1 MNAAAVMETSK
12 LSGKNATCVPIY
24 QPVMVTAAT
33 RMHVSASFSRE
44 SFKMAI
50 KSIRAKKR
58 QITNQITN
66 TLPMSV
72 KTEDE

>member
-1 MNAAAVMETSK
+1 MNAVAVMETSK
-12 LSGKNATCVPIY
+12 LSGRKATCVPIY

-50 KSIRAKKR
+50 KKHPGKEKADYKPDNKYTANVRKNR
-58 QITNQITN
+58 R
-66 TLPMSV
+66 
-72 KTEDE
+72 